1 VLRIAERSGDDG
13 VAGSTA
19 QEATAGRGGDAPV
32 FPPPQPG
39 SLSPV
44 LQRNIRALT
53 ERRERE
59 KRESSLQDR
68 IADAITRFAGSMTF
82 VLLHAAVFG
91 FWALVNSGILPILP
105 KWDETFVI
113 LGTSASVEAIFL
125 STFVL
130 ISQNRMSAAA
140 DKRADLDL
148 QISLLAE
155 HEITKVVALA
165 SAIAEKLGIEGG
177 DDPHL
182 AELKQDVAPDAV
194 LDKIEESEKEE

>member
-1 VLRIAERSGDDG
+1 M
-13 VAGSTA
+13 AGPTEQDA
-19 QEATAGRGGDAPV
+19 RGPASRDAPV

-44 LQRNIRALT
+44 LQRNIRTLT

-59 KRESSLQDR
+59 KREARVQDR
-68 IADAITRFAGSMTF
+68 VADAITRFAGSMTF
-82 VLLHAAVFG
+82 VVLHAVVFG
-91 FWALVNSGILPILP
+91 FWALVNSGLLPVLP
-105 KWDETFVI
+105 KWDESFVI

-165 SAIAEKLGIEGG
+165 SAIAEKLGIEDGG
-177 DDPHL
+177 DPAL
-182 AELKQDVAPDAV
+182 NELKQDVAPDAV
-194 LDKIEESEKEE
+194 LDKIEESDQEA